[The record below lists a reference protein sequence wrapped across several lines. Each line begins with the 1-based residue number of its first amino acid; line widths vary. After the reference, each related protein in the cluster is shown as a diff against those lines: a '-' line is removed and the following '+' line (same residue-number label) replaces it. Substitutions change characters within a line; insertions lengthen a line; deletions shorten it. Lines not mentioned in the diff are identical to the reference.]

1 MKENK
6 NSCGYAHFFLCRF
19 TLFEWVEV
27 LLELVDLIPSQTSPM
42 ELFLQNMSILDVRVG
57 SK

>member
-27 LLELVDLIPSQTSPM
+27 LLELVDLIPSQ
-42 ELFLQNMSILDVRVG
+42 LFLQNMSILDVRVG